1 MLNDAHCWVSGILS
15 FVSVGGCTQ
24 EFSSMITHT
33 LCVCCG
39 AGYPQLLSGHMTMPG
54 QVAKSHQTVLFP
66 EASITT
72 PWTRVNQAKRYQ
84 LIFPFY
90 PFRTLCPRELAQTK
104 LSPSSFDGSSPLFP
118 AHTQLNI
125 TMKRRPAAQLLNYM
139 LPENLDTS
147 CGNAVGTLTEAERN
161 TAVQYTFKE
170 ENVQDDA
177 EVQITRHFRVLS
189 VNILLKE
196 VYLQVTTKGDS
207 STQGGGVVAGGGDH
221 HPIISFSLLIGAASQ
236 VQVTSVTGTTS
247 LQSVHL
253 LPFCVHTLAESLS
266 ASLSPGLGEFNQ
278 TYSCLHFIYQV
289 RERGNTHTLLLCVPH
304 TSSSLWLVV
313 VGPPRPG
320 TAPGV

>member
-1 MLNDAHCWVSGILS
+1 MGALEQNFNPSKDDVERRTLLGEWYSFICFCRGGRGVYTRIL
-15 FVSVGGCTQ
+15 
-24 EFSSMITHT
+24 IHDHTHT
-33 LCVCCG
+33 VCVCCG

-72 PWTRVNQAKRYQ
+72 PWTKVNQAKRYQ

-196 VYLQVTTKGDS
+196 VYLQVTTTKGDS
-207 STQGGGVVAGGGDH
+207 STHKGGGWGWGWW
-221 HPIISFSLLIGAASQ
+221 GAA
-236 VQVTSVTGTTS
+236 VTTT
-247 LQSVHL
+247 
-253 LPFCVHTLAESLS
+253 LS
-266 ASLSPGLGEFNQ
+266 FLFLFS
-278 TYSCLHFIYQV
+278 
-289 RERGNTHTLLLCVPH
+289 
-304 TSSSLWLVV
+304 
-313 VGPPRPG
+313 
-320 TAPGV
+320 